1 MADFE
6 KVYLIKFN
14 TTQAQNNI
22 KRLRVG
28 LNDVKRSTDRA
39 GHALTNQVGRR
50 GALAMKNVQVASKR
64 AERGIERIK
73 RASKGMGRGLETF
86 GRNFR
91 RYVALPIG
99 IAAVASLKFARDFN
113 KGMAKISTLMPG
125 QVERIKELK
134 GEILELSKASGVGL
148 GDLTEGVYTAISAWG
163 DSADIIE
170 RMNVVVMASQAGYA
184 TTEETMGLLA
194 TMTGVYGDSSVE
206 AAKHTA
212 DLAFIT
218 NKLGIKAPFA
228 EMAVSMPKVANSA
241 KELNITQEELFASL
255 GAGVGIVGNV
265 AETSTTMRS
274 VFMALTKET
283 PAMERVV
290 KGLNK
295 EMGTSYSTAGEA
307 IGDKRVGFIGFLTRL
322 KESTSNAKEFQEALG
337 GRAEGLNLALALT
350 GSRAE
355 KYNEILDEMSSKTGQ
370 MAEAHKEVTDGVDKA
385 GFSFDKMINRIKL
398 MATRIGD
405 SLLPA
410 ISRFLDYIEPLVKYL
425 ENMDKEAID
434 FYLTLGKWALILGA
448 GSKLMTGMF
457 SFSNVLIGMGGKGG
471 SMAMA
476 GGSMLGLIGKAGI
489 LAATFA
495 AAYAAGKAL
504 SELYFEPA
512 AKKEYETVTTL
523 KDADITA
530 GNIAKSGTRAEKLKG
545 VEDIE
550 KLESELT
557 GGTIDPYIDRVRG
570 FFGQKKGPRSTGR
583 DVGGK
588 AKQILYKSINDE
600 DRVAAGMAAFTG
612 QADPSAGYNFGATT
626 QNPNTSSQVP
636 GQTVNQN
643 IVVNAPNA
651 NAREVVKEFERQAG
665 RHLKTLGAA
674 SQ

>member
-1 MADFE
+1 
-6 KVYLIKFN
+6 
-14 TTQAQNNI
+14 
-22 KRLRVG
+22 
-28 LNDVKRSTDRA
+28 
-39 GHALTNQVGRR
+39 
-50 GALAMKNVQVASKR
+50 
-64 AERGIERIK
+64 
-73 RASKGMGRGLETF
+73 
-86 GRNFR
+86 
-91 RYVALPIG
+91 
-99 IAAVASLKFARDFN
+99 
-113 KGMAKISTLMPG
+113 
-125 QVERIKELK
+125 
-134 GEILELSKASGVGL
+134 
-148 GDLTEGVYTAISAWG
+148 
-163 DSADIIE
+163 
-170 RMNVVVMASQAGYA
+170 
-184 TTEETMGLLA
+184 MGLLA

-405 SLLPA
+405 KLLPV
-410 ISRFLDYIEPLVKYL
+410 ISRFLDRIEPMIKYF
-425 ENMDKEAID
+425 EDMDEEAID
-434 FYLTLGKWALILGA
+434 FYLTLGKWAILLGV
-448 GSKLMTGMF
+448 GSKLMVGMSSFTGM
-457 SFSNVLIGMGGKGG
+457 IGGMGGASG
-471 SMAMA
+471 SMAAA
-476 GGSMLGLIGKAGI
+476 GVGVQGLIGKVGI

-495 AAYAAGKAL
+495 AAYMAGSAL
-504 SELYFEPA
+504 SELYLEPH
-512 AKKEYETVTTL
+512 AKKRSKLSGDLLE
-523 KDADITA
+523 ADIEA
-530 GNIAKSGTRAEKLKG
+530 KNLVKSGTIEEQEKGLSALKSKKAAFQTGQRGTGEILGAILNPVETGRKRALTESRADKG
-545 VEDIE
+545 IATLERSVKETRGNME
-550 KLESELT
+550 LESFL
-557 GGTIDPYIDRVRG
+557 
-570 FFGQKKGPRSTGR
+570 
-583 DVGGK
+583 GGK
-588 AKQILYKSINDE
+588 GSSDFGVSEQI
-600 DRVAAGMAAFTG
+600 T
-612 QADPSAGYNFGATT
+612 P
-626 QNPNTSSQVP
+626 TSSQMP